1 MSDVV
6 LVTGASGM
14 LGTAVM
20 GRLALEPHGAQ
31 LIAPTRRD
39 LDLLDARQV
48 MEWFAEHRPQT
59 VLHLAGHVRGLAQ
72 NMGHQVDG
80 LVLNARMTLNVAE
93 AAAAF
98 PPQRMVLA
106 GSNAAYAHPYPHLP
120 LREDDL
126 LAGDVHPGEYG
137 YAWANRTMV
146 AAAESLRRD
155 TAMEVSVALLT
166 NLFGPGDRFDAASG
180 HVIPAL
186 IERFCTA
193 ADQGTPG
200 VVVWGRPDTTRDFL
214 YVDDAADAVLAIV
227 GAADAPLVVNAA
239 SGTERTMGSVAMAI
253 AAATGFT
260 GRIAWD
266 DSMPVGIPRRAVDVS
281 RLRHIHPADSVG
293 FDEGLRRTIAWYRDR
308 R

>member
-6 LVTGASGM
+6 LVTGACGM

-20 GRLALEPHGAQ
+20 GRVAPRPEGVRVL
-31 LIAPTRRD
+31 APTRQE
-39 LDLLDARQV
+39 LDLLEAQQV
-48 MEWFAEHRPQT
+48 MEWFSEHRPQA

-72 NMGHQVDG
+72 NMNHQVDG
-80 LVLNARMTLNVAE
+80 LVLNARITLNLVE

-106 GSNAAYAHPYPHLP
+106 GSNAAYAHPYPQLP
-120 LREDDL
+120 LKEDDL
-126 LAGDVHPGEYG
+126 LCGDVHPGEYG
-137 YAWANRTMV
+137 YAWANRIAV

-155 TAMEVSVALLT
+155 AGVSVVVALLT
-166 NLFGPGDRFDAASG
+166 NLFGPGDRFDAQSG

-186 IERFCTA
+186 VARFCDA
-193 ADQGTPG
+193 ADQGDPE

-214 YVDDAADAVLAIV
+214 YVDDAADSMLAIL
-227 GAADAPLVVNAA
+227 GATDSPALVNVA
-239 SGTERTMGSVAMAI
+239 SGTERTMGSVATAI
-253 AAATGFT
+253 ATATGFT

-281 RLRHIHPADSVG
+281 RLRHIHRADTVG
-293 FDEGLRRTIAWYRDR
+293 FDEGLRRTVAWYRDR